1 MFVPEAG
8 AALEHV
14 DDGANHLHRNQMSVV
29 NDSIFRHCTG
39 DDGSAAASTN
49 AIRSQQLVTGRI
61 RFAASGQAR
70 SMRAA
75 VVVE

>member
-14 DDGANHLHRNQMSVV
+14 DDGANHPHRNQMSVV
-29 NDSIFRHCTG
+29 NDSISRHRTG

-70 SMRAA
+70 SVRAA

>member
-14 DDGANHLHRNQMSVV
+14 DDGANHPHRNPMSVV
-29 NDSIFRHCTG
+29 NNTISRHRTG
-39 DDGSAAASTN
+39 DD

-70 SMRAA
+70 SVRAA